1 MEKRDYYEVLGL
13 TKTADANEI
22 KKSYRKLAMKYHP
35 DKNKGDK
42 EAEVKFKEASEAYE
56 VLSDA
61 DKRSKYDR
69 FGHAGLEGAFGG
81 GGFDWG
87 NFSHFSDVEDI
98 FGGEGLGGIFEHLFG
113 GGMGRSRGGTRRNK
127 GEDLQLSLSL
137 TLEEIAKGVTKKLK
151 INIKDT
157 CDTCQG
163 SGSADGK
170 SKTCPQCKGSGQVMQ
185 TTRSLFGHMQT
196 VVRCPTCNG
205 EGKLIEKKCKTCHGE
220 GRINKMK
227 PIEVEIPAGV
237 AEGQYI
243 QLRGKG
249 NKGKNSGENGDILVH
264 IKEKEHPIFEREE
277 SNLRINFPISISQAV
292 LGADIKVPTLSG
304 KVKMKVPAGTQ
315 SGKIFRVRGQGL
327 PYINSGY
334 NGDLFVQIIVM
345 VPAKTSGREKEL
357 YEELAEIDKSKNY
370 EPKKSFFNK
379 FKHLFN
385 LV

>member
-13 TKTADANEI
+13 TKTANASEI

-35 DKNKGDK
+35 DKNQGDK
-42 EAEVKFKEASEAYE
+42 EAETKFKEASEAYE
-56 VLSDA
+56 VLSDV

-170 SKTCPQCKGSGQVMQ
+170 SQTCPQCKGSGQVMQ

-243 QLRGKG
+243 RLRGKG
-249 NKGKNSGENGDILVH
+249 NKGKSNGENGDILVH
-264 IKEKEHPIFEREE
+264 IKEKDHPIFEREE
-277 SNLRINFPISISQAV
+277 SNLRINFPIGVAQAV

-334 NGDLFVQIIVM
+334 NGDLYVQIIVM
-345 VPAKTSGREKEL
+345 VPTKISEKEKEL
-357 YEELAEIDKSKNY
+357 YLELAEIDKSKNY

>member
-1 MEKRDYYEVLGL
+1 MEKRDYYEVLGIA
-13 TKTADANEI
+13 KTADASEI
-22 KKSYRKLAMKYHP
+22 KKAYRKLAMKYHP
-35 DKNKGDK
+35 DKNPDDK
-42 EAEVKFKEASEAYE
+42 EAERMFKEASEAYE

-69 FGHAGLEGAFGG
+69 YGHAGLEGAFGG
-81 GGFDWG
+81 SGFDWG
-87 NFSHFSDVEDI
+87 NFSHFSDIEDI

-113 GGMGRSRGGTRRNK
+113 GGMNRSRGGSRRNK

-151 INIKDT
+151 VNIKDT
-157 CDTCQG
+157 CETCQG

-170 SKTCPQCKGSGQVMQ
+170 SSQCPQCRGTGQVMQ
-185 TTRSLFGHMQT
+185 TTRSLFGQMQT

-205 EGKLIEKKCKTCHGE
+205 EGKLIEKKCKVCHGE
-220 GRINKMK
+220 GRTNKMT

-243 QLRGKG
+243 RLRGKG
-249 NKGKNSGENGDILVH
+249 NKSKNMGENGDILVH
-264 IKEKEHPIFEREE
+264 IKEKEHPVFEREE

-304 KVKMKVPAGTQ
+304 KVKMKVPPGTQ

-327 PYINSGY
+327 PYLNSGY
-334 NGDLFVQIIVM
+334 NGDLYVQIIVM
-345 VPAKTSGREKEL
+345 IPAKVIGREKEL
-357 YEELAEIDKSKNY
+357 YEELAEIDKEKNY

-385 LV
+385 MI

>member
-1 MEKRDYYEVLGL
+1 MEKRDYYEVLGIA
-13 TKTADANEI
+13 KTAEASEI

-35 DKNKGDK
+35 DKNPDDK
-42 EAEVKFKEASEAYE
+42 EAEKKFKEASEAYE
-56 VLSDA
+56 VLSDPE
-61 DKRSKYDR
+61 KRSKYDK

-87 NFSHFSDVEDI
+87 NFSHFSDIDDI

-113 GGMGRSRGGTRRNK
+113 GSMGRSRGGSRRNK

-137 TLEEIAKGVTKKLK
+137 TLEEIAKGVKKKLK
-151 INIKDT
+151 INVKDS
-157 CDTCQG
+157 CESCQG
-163 SGSADGK
+163 SGSEDGK
-170 SKTCPQCKGSGQVMQ
+170 TQTCTQCHGSGQVMQ

-205 EGKLIEKKCKTCHGE
+205 EGKLIDKKCKVCHGE
-220 GRINKMK
+220 GRINKLK
-227 PIEVEIPAGV
+227 PIEVDIPAGV

-243 QLRGKG
+243 RLRGKG
-249 NKGKNSGENGDILVH
+249 NKGRNGGENGDILVH
-264 IKEKEHPIFEREE
+264 IKEKEHAEFDREE
-277 SNLRINFPISISQAV
+277 SNLRINFPITISQAV
-292 LGADIKVPTLSG
+292 LGCEIKVPTLSG

-327 PYINSGY
+327 PYLNSGY
-334 NGDLFVQIIVM
+334 NGDLFVHIIVM
-345 VPAKTSGREKEL
+345 IPTKISGREKEL
-357 YEELAEIDKSKNY
+357 YTELAEIDKEKNY

-385 LV
+385 LI